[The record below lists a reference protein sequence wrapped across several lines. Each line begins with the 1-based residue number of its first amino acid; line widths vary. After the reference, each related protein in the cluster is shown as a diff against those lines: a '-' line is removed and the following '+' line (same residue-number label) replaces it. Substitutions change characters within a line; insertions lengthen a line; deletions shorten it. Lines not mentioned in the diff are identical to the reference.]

1 MSQQKAAAMQ
11 IAERVARFQRQ
22 LEGLADFPLLEAPP
36 VRLRGPREEDTDRLF
51 ALFSDPAVM
60 RYWSR
65 GPMTERAEA
74 AGYIANIHEGFASRS
89 LINWAIVDPG
99 TDRLVGTCTL
109 YDLQPRHLRVALGYA
124 LMPACQGRGIA
135 RSAARLA
142 LDWAFAELGAH
153 RAEADVDPRNA
164 PSIRLLESLGFR
176 HEGLLRER
184 FVADAEIQDSM
195 LYGVLASEWA
205 GARAT

>member
-1 MSQQKAAAMQ
+1 MQ

-22 LEGLADFPLLEAPP
+22 LDALTDFPRLETAAI
-36 VRLRGPREEDTDRLF
+36 RLRGPREDDTDRLF

-65 GPMTERAEA
+65 GPMADRSEA
-74 AGYIANIHEGFASRS
+74 VAYLANIQEGFASRS
-89 LINWAIVDPG
+89 LINWIIADPES
-99 TDRLVGTCTL
+99 DQLAGTCTL
-109 YDLQPRHLRVALGYA
+109 YDLQSRHLRVALGYA
-124 LMPACQGRGIA
+124 LMPSWQGRGIA
-135 RSAARLA
+135 RGAARLA

-184 FVADAEIQDSM
+184 FVADTEIQDSM

-205 GARAT
+205 SARAT